1 LPLLALIYSV
11 DPALLLKFIT
21 EFSKLSEETKAETVT
36 GNQKISMK
44 TFLPYNKMSNS
55 QQDVVD
61 SLQEEHE
68 DFDEFL
74 AVQAVNELGE
84 NENLCELCF
93 VNIKWE

>member
-1 LPLLALIYSV
+1 
-11 DPALLLKFIT
+11 
-21 EFSKLSEETKAETVT
+21 
-36 GNQKISMK
+36 
-44 TFLPYNKMSNS
+44 MSNS